1 MSPDKAAIGA
11 AKTECNTMIR
21 DTSAQDRPMT
31 PPPVRANSKLKYAAG
46 VAVVLLVAFAVA
58 PRLARVLSIGSAV
71 SAERLRIAEVKR
83 GTLTRDVSAQG
94 RVVAAVAPTLYA
106 PAIGTVTYVVQAG
119 DKVDKDQVLGSVESP
134 ELTNKLAQEQAT
146 QQSLELEAGRAEID
160 HRKQQLATQKSVDQ
174 AEVERQAA
182 ARDLERAQK
191 AFEKGAYPQI
201 EVARAKDLLAKAE
214 LTLTHASKDA
224 TLERESLDFELK
236 TKRLARDRQRLMVAE
251 LQRQVDALKLRA
263 PVAGQVGQLL
273 AQQKANVALNA
284 PLLSVVDLSAFEVEL
299 TVPETFAHDL
309 ALGMPAEIHNGSDK
323 FKGELS
329 SVSPEVVNGQVTARV
344 RFADVKPAGLRQNQQ
359 LTTRIL
365 LDEHP
370 NVLMVERGPFVDTGA
385 GRVAYVVNG
394 DVAERRTIQV
404 GATSLN
410 AVELASGVKEGDRL
424 VISGTDEFKGAE
436 RVVIA
441 R

>member
-1 MSPDKAAIGA
+1 
-11 AKTECNTMIR
+11 MIR

-31 PPPVRANSKLKYAAG
+31 PPPVKANRKLAYAAG
-46 VAVVLLVAFAVA
+46 AAVVLLAAVAIA

-83 GTLTRDVSAQG
+83 GTLVRDVSAQG

-106 PAIGTVTYVVQAG
+106 PALGTVTYAVQAG
-119 DKVDKDQVLGSVESP
+119 DKVEKDQVLGSVDSP

-146 QQSLELEAGRAEID
+146 LQSLELEAGRAEID
-160 HRKQQLATQKSVDQ
+160 HRKQQLATQKTVDQ

-191 AFEKGAYPQI
+191 AYDKGAYPQI

-214 LTLTHASKDA
+214 LNLTHAGKDA
-224 TLERESLDFELK
+224 TLERESLDFDLK

-309 ALGMPAEIHNGSDK
+309 ALGMPAEIRNGSDS

-394 DVAERRTIQV
+394 DVAERRAITV

-410 AVELASGVKEGDRL
+410 AVELASGVKEGEKL
-424 VISGTDEFKGAE
+424 VISGTDDFKGAE